1 MKNFKDKEC
10 ERQTKLITDSNIFDA
25 TPGDGRFIGKER
37 PFVLSDALHNIYAP
51 IRDDVQKYFKDNGI
65 SWWGGFTPT
74 GHVLSSQMACLNH
87 LFALRKD
94 PEAVLSI
101 LNGVRPEFTEVLP
114 IACDSD
120 ESYIAFEV
128 VSDNDYLNEGKTTRG
143 SNCTSVDAFILAK
156 HKSGETWL
164 IPIEWK
170 YTEHYNNQDKSNEDR
185 QNEPKGTNGKGK
197 ERMSRYNDLISNSK
211 QIKSLTE
218 YQGSLYYYEPF
229 YQLMRQTLW
238 AEQMVAHKNEE
249 RIKAD
254 SYLHIHVIPTENYEL
269 LHKRYKVSGKG
280 MEESWRGMLTD
291 QSKYVIVDPEKLLN
305 PIKERNSPLYQYLST
320 RYWNQR

>member
-1 MKNFKDKEC
+1 MKNFKEKEC
-10 ERQTKLITDSNIFDA
+10 NRQTELITDSGIFDG

-37 PFVLSDALHNIYAP
+37 PFVLADSLHNIYAP
-51 IRDDVQKYFKDNGI
+51 IRDEVQKYFKDNGI

-87 LFALRKD
+87 LFAIRKD
-94 PEAVLSI
+94 PETVLSI
-101 LNGVRPEFTEVLP
+101 LNSVRPEFTGVLP
-114 IACDSD
+114 IACDRD

-128 VSDNDYLNEGKTTRG
+128 VSDNDYLNEGKPTRG
-143 SNCTSVDAFILAK
+143 SNCTSVDAFMLAK
-156 HKSGETWL
+156 HKSGETYL

-185 QNEPKGTNGKGK
+185 KNELKGTNGKGK
-197 ERMSRYNDLISNSK
+197 ERMSRYNDLIDSSK
-211 QIKSLTE
+211 QLKSLSE

-238 AEQMVAHKNEE
+238 AEQIVAHKNEE

-254 SYLHIHVIPTENYEL
+254 NYIHIHVVPSENDEL

-280 MEESWRGMLTD
+280 MAGSTGNLPVYAPVKTNHDILVLESR
-291 QSKYVIVDPEKLLN
+291 EKCYLCRF
-305 PIKERNSPLYQYLST
+305 IKSQ
-320 RYWNQR
+320 QR

>member
-10 ERQTKLITDSNIFDA
+10 ERQTKLITDSDIFDG

-37 PFVLSDALHNIYAP
+37 PFVLADSLHNIYAP
-51 IRDDVQKYFKDNGI
+51 IRDEVQKYFKDNGI

-74 GHVLSSQMACLNH
+74 EHVLSSQMACLNH
-87 LFALRKD
+87 LFTLRKD
-94 PEAVLSI
+94 PEVVLSI
-101 LNGVRPEFTEVLP
+101 LNNVRHEFTEVLP

-128 VSDNDYLNEGKTTRG
+128 VSDNDYLNEGKPTRG
-143 SNCTSVDAFILAK
+143 SNCTSVDAFLLAK

-185 QNEPKGTNGKGK
+185 QSEPKGMNGKGR
-197 ERMSRYNDLISNSK
+197 ERMSRYNDLIGNSK
-211 QIKSLTE
+211 QLKSLPE

-238 AEQMVAHKNEE
+238 SEQMVAHKNGE

-254 SYLHIHVIPTENYEL
+254 NYLHIHVIPTENDEL

-280 MEESWRGMLTD
+280 MEESWREMLSN
-291 QSKYVIVDPEKLLN
+291 QSKYVIVAPEKLLN
-305 PIKERNSPLYQYLST
+305 PIKERNPSLYQYLST